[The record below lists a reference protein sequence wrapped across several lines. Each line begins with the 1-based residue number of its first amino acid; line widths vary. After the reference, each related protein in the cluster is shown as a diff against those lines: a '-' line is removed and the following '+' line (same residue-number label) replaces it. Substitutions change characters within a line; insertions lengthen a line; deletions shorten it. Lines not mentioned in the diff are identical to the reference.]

1 MSGPSESGQGTA
13 PVDLAEAYAAVRRRA
28 RQVWRRRI
36 LGGTATVLLL
46 SGASLAAG
54 VAWVRGIPTPEPVA
68 VTETT
73 TVYFS
78 DGKTVMAR
86 LGEQNRTV
94 VDLVDLPAH
103 VPAAVVAAVDPGFW
117 DGSGTNIAR
126 QYARFTS
133 DDDLSGL
140 TGQARVLV
148 MANKLED
155 AHSKEQILELYLN
168 AIYFGRRAYGI
179 GAAAQTYF
187 GKPATEL
194 DVAEAITLAGL
205 IESPGDGR
213 FDPTI
218 NPAASQRRFADIRD
232 LLVSLGVIDGRTASE
247 LRVPRVA
254 PDDPSATA
262 SGLERP
268 TGLVVA
274 HVLAE
279 LRQSDQ
285 FAGKPPG
292 YLENGGF
299 QIVTTVDAT
308 AQSLLEQA
316 ADETVEGSVM
326 HGQTGNL
333 QAAAVVIEPGSGRVL
348 AYYGGH
354 DGTGAD
360 YAGWHLDA
368 SGTPVG
374 YGAHPPAQTFNVY
387 TLAAALDAG
396 MSVRSTW
403 PSPPAQDFAGT
414 GGDPGTSVRD
424 FNRPPC
430 QPTCTLAE
438 AIASSLNVPFFAL
451 AQTLRPAAVVDM
463 ARAAGIDSMWRLPRE
478 SGIGRADPAARRPR
492 TARAPMPPSVDGV
505 GVGAYPIS
513 VLDHANGMA
522 TLAAGGVRAQAH
534 FVRRVSKGPTVL
546 YGESRPGRPAT
557 GARTR
562 RRGRPDLGHVPESGL
577 PAARWPGLRARHRGV
592 APRGQRG
599 RYRSCLGGG
608 VHTQSRHRGL
618 ARQRGVRVATAGPD
632 RGAGGRVRAADRGV
646 CAVHGRRTPSAPV
659 AQCRVSVS
667 GVRR

>member
-1 MSGPSESGQGTA
+1 M
-13 PVDLAEAYAAVRRRA
+13 
-28 RQVWRRRI
+28 
-36 LGGTATVLLL
+36 LLL
-46 SGASLAAG
+46 SGASVAAG
-54 VAWVRGIPTPEPVA
+54 VAWVRGIPSPVPGA
-68 VTETT
+68 VAETT

-94 VDLVDLPAH
+94 VDLADLPSH
-103 VPAAVVAAVDPGFW
+103 VPAAMVAAVDPGFW
-117 DGSGTNIAR
+117 GGSGTNIAR

-133 DDDLSGL
+133 DDDLSGI

-155 AHSKEQILELYLN
+155 AYSKEQILELYLN

-179 GAAAQTYF
+179 EAAAQTYF

-213 FDPTI
+213 FDPTVD
-218 NPAASQRRFADIRD
+218 PVASQRRFNDIRD
-232 LLVSLGVIDGRTASE
+232 LLVSLGVIDGRTADE
-247 LRVPRVA
+247 LRIPPVA
-254 PDDPSATA
+254 ADDPAATA

-279 LRQSDQ
+279 LRQSGQ

-299 QIVTTVDAT
+299 QIVTTVDAA

-316 ADETVEGSVM
+316 ADETVAGSVM

-333 QAAAVVIEPGSGRVL
+333 QAAAVVIEPGTGRVL
-348 AYYGGH
+348 AYFGGH

-360 YAGWHLDA
+360 YAGWYLDA
-368 SGTPVG
+368 TGTPVG

-396 MSVRSTW
+396 MSVRSAWQAPTAKNF
-403 PSPPAQDFAGT
+403 PGT
-414 GGDPGTSVRD
+414 GRDPGTSVRD

-430 QPTCTLAE
+430 QPTCTLAQ
-438 AIASSLNVPFFAL
+438 AISASLNVPFFAL

-463 ARAAGIDSMWRLPRE
+463 ARATGIDSMWLL
-478 SGIGRADPAARRPR
+478 PAAVAEPTNESDGQPR
-492 TARAPMPPSVDGV
+492 QRIDLGSPAADGAFGAGV
-505 GVGAYPIS
+505 GLGAYPIS

-522 TLAAGGVRAQAH
+522 TLAADGVRAEAH
-534 FVRRVSKGPTVL
+534 FVRRVSKGSTVL
-546 YGESRPGRPAT
+546 YGESLPGGGQRPVLEPAAVADLTWAMSQNPGCPLPDGRACALVTGEWPLEDSAVDTAHAWAVGFTPNLAIAVWLGNEEFELPLRDLT
-557 GARTR
+557 GARV
-562 RRGRPDLGHVPESGL
+562 GGSGL
-577 PAARWPGLRARHRGV
+577 PSTVFARFMAGAHQALRLPNVGF
-592 APRGQRG
+592 PSPTFTGDD
-599 RYRSCLGGG
+599 
-608 VHTQSRHRGL
+608 
-618 ARQRGVRVATAGPD
+618 TAGD
-632 RGAGGRVRAADRGV
+632 
-646 CAVHGRRTPSAPV
+646 
-659 AQCRVSVS
+659 AQT
-667 GVRR
+667 